1 MPGSNEHWSVVR
13 IPSVSRFTEGHSV
26 PRALQGLAVRR
37 IAQAA
42 VVVALVT
49 AAIGYGYFQKSVTL
63 SVDGKTSAVHLFGS
77 TVGDV
82 LTKQGIKLDSHDLVA
97 PSVSTPLKDN
107 QKVIVRYGRLLTVTV
122 DGKTKEFW
130 TTSTTVSGALT
141 ELGIRADSAKLS
153 VSRSQPLGR
162 LGLVMSVTTPK
173 NVTVS
178 VDGTKLKELTTSAT
192 VADVLA
198 ELRVRLGANDT
209 VTPAGTTKLTNDLNV
224 AVARVSLKTVTTT
237 EAIAFGTTRRND
249 ASMLT
254 GTTQT
259 VTAGRPGSRIVS
271 RVQTWVNGKLATS
284 KIASSQVVT
293 APGVAVVAVG
303 TKSPPAPSA
312 PAPAPAPAPAA
323 GPVTSAGGSNA
334 NGAMWDRIAACESG
348 GNWAINT
355 GNGYYGGLQ
364 FDSQTWLG
372 NGGGA
377 FAPRADLAGRTQQI
391 AIANKVYAARGLA
404 PWGCAGAA

>member
-1 MPGSNEHWSVVR
+1 VR
-13 IPSVSRFTEGHSV
+13 FLS
-26 PRALQGLAVRR
+26 VRR

-42 VVVALVT
+42 VVVTVVAGAV
-49 AAIGYGYFQKSVTL
+49 GFGYFDKSVSL
-63 SVDGKTSAVHLFGS
+63 SVDGKVSAVHLFGS

-82 LTKQGIKLDSHDLVA
+82 LTHQGIKLDSHDLVA
-97 PSVSTPLKDN
+97 PAVSTPLQDN

-130 TTSTTVSGALT
+130 TTSTTVAGALS

-173 NVTVS
+173 TVTLS
-178 VDGTKLKELTTSAT
+178 VDGKKLKRVTTSAT
-192 VADVLA
+192 VADLLT
-198 ELRVRLGANDT
+198 ELKVTVGAKDRVS
-209 VTPAGTTKLTNDLNV
+209 PARTIALKNGLNV
-224 AVARVSLKTVTTT
+224 AVGRVRQKTVTTT
-237 EAIAFGTTRRND
+237 ETIPFGTQQRND
-249 ASMLT
+249 ASMYA
-254 GTTQT
+254 GTTRT
-259 VTAGRPGSRIVS
+259 LTAGKVGKRVVNH
-271 RVQTWVNGKLATS
+271 VQTWLNGKLETN
-284 KIASSQVVT
+284 KIGSSTVVT
-293 APGVAVVAVG
+293 APVAAVQAVG
-303 TKSPPAPSA
+303 TKSRPVSAA
-312 PAPAPAPAPAA
+312 PAPAPAS
-323 GPVTSAGGSNA
+323 GPVSSAGGSSV

-377 FAPRADLAGRTQQI
+377 FAPRADLASRTQQI

-404 PWGCAGAA
+404 PWGCGWAA